1 MLTLEKGSR
10 FDCLK
15 VNKLGKLT
23 VKGGEVILRGDK
35 RYVEVKESVVTV
47 QMEKSPNSIYPMSLR
62 TTLPATAEKG
72 EQFFIQV
79 AQQNAQGTTV
89 GGAAIVYVVK

>member
-1 MLTLEKGSR
+1 MEKGSR
-10 FDCLK
+10 FDCMK
-15 VNKLGKLT
+15 VNKLDKVT

-47 QMEKSPNSIYPMSLR
+47 QVEKSPNSIYPLSLR
-62 TTLPATAEKG
+62 TTIPATVEKG

-79 AQQNAQGTTV
+79 SQQNAQGTTV
-89 GGAAIVYVVK
+89 GGAAIVYLVK